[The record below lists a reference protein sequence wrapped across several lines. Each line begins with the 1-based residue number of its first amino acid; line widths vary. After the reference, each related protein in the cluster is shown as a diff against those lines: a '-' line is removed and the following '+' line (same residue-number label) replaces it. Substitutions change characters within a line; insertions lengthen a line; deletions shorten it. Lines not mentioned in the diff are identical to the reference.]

1 MLEDGHPRFE
11 SMKVGSVEPAGRQWW
26 TVVGMKKQIV
36 GAPTLTLFGF

>member
-26 TVVGMKKQIV
+26 TVVGIIV
-36 GAPTLTLFGF
+36 VFALNETRYE